1 MMFAVG
7 VATGGGAGVTSVA
20 TGGVTEATSCAGG
33 AGNGN
38 DVDDVALAFCFA
50 TRRRALDGFHRLLP
64 NGGLSKSMPITS
76 AF

>member
-1 MMFAVG
+1 MFAVG
-7 VATGGGAGVTSVA
+7 VATGGASVTSVA
-20 TGGVTEATSCAGG
+20 GVTEATSCAGG

-64 NGGLSKSMPITS
+64 NGGLSKSMPIAS